1 MDYNLPE
8 EILEMKQA
16 THDFVHNTL
25 IPLEPGVDK
34 TGIVPEA
41 ALQQLKELGY
51 FGITIAPE
59 YGGMGL
65 GQLVYCTILEELAQT
80 HPGFTHE
87 LGIANGLGSSGLMN
101 HGNAAQKD
109 RYLPRIAAGEIITAF
124 ALSEP
129 QAGSDAANIQTTATK
144 VAGGWKLNGNKLYIT
159 NAGTADL
166 FTVIA
171 ATDRSKKAHGG
182 ITAFLVERNQPG
194 FEVAQILETMGSK
207 PYNHGE
213 LVFSDCF
220 VADDMVLGV
229 IGEGFKVAMET
240 LDAGRLH
247 VAASACG
254 AAQRLLEMSVEWSK
268 NRQAFGQ
275 PIAANQGIQ
284 WMLSDSATEL
294 YAAQQMLYNAAWR
307 LDQGERVSKQC
318 AMAKLYA
325 TEMVGRVADRAVQI
339 HGGMGY
345 MKELPIERMYRDV
358 RVMRIY
364 EGTSEIQRI
373 VIARELLKGNLK

>member
-1 MDYNLPE
+1 MDYNLPP
-8 EILEMKQA
+8 EIMEMKQA
-16 THDFVHNTL
+16 THDFVHNVL
-25 IPLEPGVDK
+25 LPLEPGLDK
-34 TGIVPEA
+34 TGEVPAEA
-41 ALQQLKELGY
+41 TKQLRELGY
-51 FGITIAPE
+51 FGITIPE
-59 YGGMGL
+59 QYGGMGL
-65 GQLVYCTILEELAQT
+65 GQLAYCSILEELAQA
-80 HPGFTHE
+80 HQGFTHE
-87 LGIANGLGSSGLMN
+87 MGIANGLGSHAILS
-101 HGNAAQKD
+101 HGNQAQKD
-109 RYLPRIAAGEIITAF
+109 RYLPRIAAGEIVTAF

-144 VAGGWKLNGNKLYIT
+144 VTGGWKLNGNKLYIT
-159 NAGTADL
+159 NAATADL

-171 ATDRSKKAHGG
+171 TNDREKKARGG
-182 ITAFLVERNQPG
+182 ITAFLVERNASG

-213 LVFSDCF
+213 LVFTDCF
-220 VADDMVLGV
+220 VPDEMVLGTV
-229 IGEGFKVAMET
+229 GQGFKIAMET
-240 LDAGRLH
+240 LDEGRLH

-254 AAQRLLEMSVEWSK
+254 IAQRLLELSTDWSK
-268 NRQAFGQ
+268 NRLAFGQ

-294 YAAQQMLYNAAWR
+294 YASQQMLYNACWR
-307 LDQGERVSKQC
+307 LDQGEKVSKQC
-318 AMAKLYA
+318 AMTKLFA

-345 MKELPIERMYRDV
+345 MKELPIERLYRDV

>member
-1 MDYNLPE
+1 MDYDLPS
-8 EILEMKQA
+8 EIVDMKEA
-16 THDFVHNTL
+16 THDFVHTSL
-25 IPLEPGVDK
+25 IPLEPGLDK
-34 TGIVPEA
+34 SGVVPEA
-41 ALQQLKELGY
+41 ALKQLKDLGY
-51 FGITIAPE
+51 YGITVPTE

-65 GQLVYCTILEELAQT
+65 GQVAYCTILEELSQA
-80 HPGFTHE
+80 HDAFTHE
-87 LGIANGLGSSGLMN
+87 LVIANGLGSSGLLQN
-101 HGNAAQKD
+101 GNAAQKD

-144 VAGGWKLNGNKLYIT
+144 VPGGWKLNGNKLYIT
-159 NAGTADL
+159 NAATADL

-171 ATDRSKKAHGG
+171 SSDREKKAHGG
-182 ITAFLVERNQPG
+182 ITAFLVERNTPG
-194 FEVAQILETMGSK
+194 FAVAQILETMGSK

-213 LVFSDCF
+213 LVFTDCF
-220 VADDMVLGV
+220 VPDEMVLGEV
-229 IGEGFKVAMET
+229 GRGFKIAMET

-247 VAASACG
+247 VATSACG
-254 AAQRLLEMSVEWSK
+254 VAQRLLEMSIEWSK
-268 NRQAFGQ
+268 NRMAFGQ
-275 PIAANQGIQ
+275 PISANQGIQ
-284 WMLSDSATEL
+284 WMLADSATEL
-294 YAAQQMLYNAAWR
+294 YAAQQMLYNACWR
-307 LDQGERVSKQC
+307 YDRGDKVSKQC
-318 AMAKLYA
+318 AMTKLYA

-345 MKELPIERMYRDV
+345 MRELPVERFYRDV

>member
-1 MDYNLPE
+1 MDYNLPP
-8 EILEMKQA
+8 EIQEMKQA
-16 THDFVHNTL
+16 THDFVHNHL
-25 IPLEPGVDK
+25 IPLEPTLDREGE
-34 TGIVPEA
+34 VPPQA
-41 ALQQLKELGY
+41 IKHLKELGY
-51 FGITIAPE
+51 FGITIPEE

-65 GQLVYCTILEELAQT
+65 GQLAYCSILEELAQV
-80 HPGFTHE
+80 HEGFTHE
-87 LGIANGLGSSGLMN
+87 LAIANGLGSHAILNNGTP
-101 HGNAAQKD
+101 AQKD
-109 RYLPRIAAGEIITAF
+109 RYLPRIAAGELITAF

-159 NAGTADL
+159 NALNADL

-171 ATDRSKKAHGG
+171 MTDREKKSRGG
-182 ITAFLVERNQPG
+182 ITAFLVERTFPG

-207 PYNHGE
+207 PYTHGE

-220 VADDMVLGV
+220 VPDEMVLGTV
-229 IGEGFKVAMET
+229 GDGFKVAMET
-240 LDAGRLH
+240 LDEGRLH

-254 AAQRLLEMSVEWSK
+254 VAIRLLEMSVEWSN
-268 NRQAFGQ
+268 NRLAFGK
-275 PIAANQGIQ
+275 PIATNQAIQ

-294 YAAQQMLYNAAWR
+294 YASQQMLYNACWR
-307 LDQGERVSKQC
+307 VDQGERASKQC
-318 AMAKLYA
+318 AMVKLFA
-325 TEMVGRVADRAVQI
+325 SEMVGRVADRAVQI

-345 MKELPIERMYRDV
+345 MKELPVERFYRDV

-364 EGTSEIQRI
+364 EGTSEIQRL

>member
-1 MDYNLPE
+1 MDYNLPP
-8 EILEMKQA
+8 EIMEMKQA
-16 THDFVHNTL
+16 THDFVHNVL
-25 IPLEPGVDK
+25 LPLEPGLDK
-34 TGIVPEA
+34 TGEVPAEA
-41 ALQQLKELGY
+41 TKQLRELGY
-51 FGITIAPE
+51 FGITIPE
-59 YGGMGL
+59 QYGGMGL
-65 GQLVYCTILEELAQT
+65 GQLAYCSILEELAQA
-80 HPGFTHE
+80 HQGFTHE
-87 LGIANGLGSSGLMN
+87 MGIANGLGSHAILS
-101 HGNAAQKD
+101 HGNQAQKD
-109 RYLPRIAAGEIITAF
+109 RYLPRIAAGEIVTAF

-144 VAGGWKLNGNKLYIT
+144 VTGGWKLNGNKLYIT
-159 NAGTADL
+159 NAATADL

-171 ATDRSKKAHGG
+171 TNDREKKARGG
-182 ITAFLVERNQPG
+182 ITAFLVERNASG

-213 LVFSDCF
+213 LVLTDCF
-220 VADDMVLGV
+220 VPDEMVLGTV
-229 IGEGFKVAMET
+229 GQGFKIAMET
-240 LDAGRLH
+240 LDEGRLH

-254 AAQRLLEMSVEWSK
+254 IAQRLLELSTDWSK
-268 NRQAFGQ
+268 NRLAFGQ

-294 YAAQQMLYNAAWR
+294 YASQQMLYNACWR
-307 LDQGERVSKQC
+307 LDQGEKVSKQC
-318 AMAKLYA
+318 AMTKLFA

-345 MKELPIERMYRDV
+345 MKELPIERLYRDV